1 MTSMVA
7 FDDYGCEV
15 RRWLYRFYFL
25 GNDEIVMSALDT
37 LQLLL
42 RKDKNLTLAMKNA
55 TIDVSN
61 LLELQVQ
68 L

>member
-1 MTSMVA
+1 MMGCVGKQDKWVA
-7 FDDYGCEV
+7 
-15 RRWLYRFYFL
+15 YRFLIL

-42 RKDKNLTLAMKNA
+42 RKDKNLSLAMKNA

-68 L
+68 S